1 MNFVRWMAGCGLAL
15 GIAAPALAGEE
26 PLYQP
31 APAWM
36 VPPPAIDPAKAASG
50 PPIVLFDMQQR
61 LEKGRV
67 WNVTDIAM
75 RADTPESLTQLGTIT
90 MEWSPDQGDLII
102 HRVQI
107 LRAGET
113 IDVLTASKFT
123 VLRRE
128 QQLERRIV
136 LGTLTGTLTVPGLR
150 VGDILRYTASVT
162 QADPALAGKV
172 QLTKPLFPEPFAA
185 QFARARASWPAN
197 SQVRYRVGPNL
208 TEPSGALH
216 AEGNYQVWE
225 MRLPLAR
232 RPELPEDAPLRYKVP
247 PMLQISD
254 FASWQDL
261 SKVMAPLFASKG
273 LIVQGGA
280 LAGEVAAIKA
290 ATSDPEERAAR
301 ALALVQSRIAYL
313 LLGMNGGNY
322 VPQPPEKTWETRL
335 GDCKAKTLLLLAMLR
350 DLDVEAEPVLARSVA
365 GDALP
370 DALPMA
376 GNFDHVLV
384 RARIGGKDL
393 WLDGTGA
400 GTRRADLYDVPAFR
414 HVLPLREGGADLLAL
429 PAAANA
435 RPDLAVDLKL
445 DQSVGVSFP
454 NIFDLTVTYRGAQAA
469 QMRTGWLQA
478 TPRQRN
484 EAAIPLANQHVG
496 EAQVAESSFAYDEAS
511 GLGTF
516 KARGLTT
523 SSWKTERGRRRQTL
537 QLAQVPFAP
546 DRARTAWRDIPAA
559 PGGPA
564 TFTYRTTIA
573 LPENGRGIAFE
584 GNAEVDE
591 TIAGVHLRR
600 SGKLENGVYTLTEA
614 AEWSGAEIAPAQ
626 IGAQRAKAAA
636 VAARAAILVA
646 PEDAPPAAAY
656 ATGALRAKLKPY
668 DAIYVSIIAR
678 NPDMAQAYASRASF
692 RAGILDWK
700 GAIADIDKALAI
712 EPSAVLHLQRANL
725 LRNLGDKAG
734 AVGSAR
740 TAASLEPDNS
750 GAVVFLASLLGE
762 SGQQQEALDVLQKR
776 IDNGGADRFK
786 LTMAKADLMADGGDA
801 PGAVTLLDQTIAS
814 RPGDPEL
821 LNARCWLKGT
831 RNLALETA
839 LMDCTKAMQLTDSPA
854 PILDSRAM
862 VFYRLGRFDDAL
874 SDIDA
879 ALQSAPDL
887 VPTRFMRGVVLN
899 RLGRNAVGQA
909 EIEQAKRKDPTI
921 VATYGKYGIVP

>member
-1 MNFVRWMAGCGLAL
+1 MAL

-31 APAWM
+31 APAWL
-36 VPPPAIDPAKAASG
+36 VPAPAIDPTKAAAG
-50 PPIVLFDMQQR
+50 APIVLFDMQQR
-61 LEKGRV
+61 LEQGRV

-75 RADTPESLTQLGTIT
+75 RADTPESLAQLGTIS

-102 HRVQI
+102 HRVHI

-113 IDVLTASKFT
+113 VDVLAASKFT

-128 QQLERRIV
+128 QQLERRV
-136 LGTLTGTLTVPGLR
+136 MLGTLTGTLTVPGLR
-150 VGDILRYTASVT
+150 VGDILRYTASIT
-162 QADPALAGKV
+162 QADPALAGRV
-172 QLTKPLFPEPFAA
+172 QLAKPLFPEPFAA
-185 QFARARASWPAN
+185 QFARARASWPVD
-197 SQVRYRVGPNL
+197 SQMRHRIGPNMV
-208 TEPSGALH
+208 EPSGALRT
-216 AEGNYQVWE
+216 EGNYRIWE

-232 RPELPEDAPLRYKVP
+232 RPELPDDAPLRFKLP
-247 PMLQISD
+247 PMLQVSD

-273 LIVQGGA
+273 LIVPGGA

-290 ATSDPEERAAR
+290 ATSDPEERTSR
-301 ALALVQSRIAYL
+301 ALAIVQSRIAYL

-322 VPQPPEKTWETRL
+322 IPQPPEKTWETRL

-370 DALPMA
+370 DAQPMA

-384 RARIGGKDL
+384 RAQIDGKDL

-400 GTRRADLYDVPAFR
+400 GARRADLHDVPGFR
-414 HVLPLREGGADLLAL
+414 HVLPLRLEGADLLAL
-429 PAAANA
+429 PARPNA
-435 RPDLAVDLKL
+435 RPDVAVDLKL
-445 DQSVGVSFP
+445 DQSAGAVFP
-454 NIFDLTVTYRGAQAA
+454 NIFDLTVTYRGAQGA
-469 QMRTGWLQA
+469 QMRTAWLQA
-478 TPRQRN
+478 SPRQRL
-484 EAAIPLANQHVG
+484 EAAAPLANQHVG
-496 EAQVAESSFAYDEAS
+496 EAQIAESSFAYDEVS
-511 GLGTF
+511 GLATF

-523 SSWKTERGRRRQTL
+523 TSWKTERSRRRQTL
-537 QLAQVPFAP
+537 QLAQVPFGP

-559 PGGPA
+559 SAGPA

-584 GNAEVDE
+584 GNADIDE
-591 TIAGVHLRR
+591 TIAGAHLQR
-600 SGKLENGVYTLTEA
+600 SGKLENGTYTLTEA
-614 AEWSGAEIAPAQ
+614 VAWSGAEIPPDQ
-626 IGAQRAKAAA
+626 IAVERTKAAT
-636 VAARAAILVA
+636 VAARSAILVA
-646 PEDAPPAAAY
+646 PEDTLPAAAY
-656 ATGALRAKLKPY
+656 AAGALRAKLKSY
-668 DAIYVSIIAR
+668 DTIYAEIIAR
-678 NPDMAQAYASRASF
+678 NPDLAQAYASRANY

-700 GAIADIDKALAI
+700 GAIADVDKALTL
-712 EPSAVLHLQRANL
+712 EPSALLHLQRAGL

-740 TAASLEPDNS
+740 NAASLEPDNT
-750 GAVVFLASLLGE
+750 GAVIFLANLLGE
-762 SGQQQEALDVLQKR
+762 SGQQREALDVLQHR

-786 LTMAKADLMADGGDA
+786 LIMAKSELMADGGDA
-801 PGAVTLLDQTIAS
+801 PGAVALLDTVIAG

-831 RNLALETA
+831 RNVALETA
-839 LMDCTKAMQLTDSPA
+839 LVDCTKAMQLTDSPA

-862 VFYRLGRFDDAL
+862 VFYRLGKFDDAL
-874 SDIDA
+874 SDIEA

-887 VPTRFMRGVVLN
+887 APTQFMRGIVLN
-899 RLGRNAVGQA
+899 RLGRNAAGQT
-909 EIEQAKRKDPTI
+909 EIDQAKRKDPTV
-921 VATYGKYGIVP
+921 VATYGKYGIAP